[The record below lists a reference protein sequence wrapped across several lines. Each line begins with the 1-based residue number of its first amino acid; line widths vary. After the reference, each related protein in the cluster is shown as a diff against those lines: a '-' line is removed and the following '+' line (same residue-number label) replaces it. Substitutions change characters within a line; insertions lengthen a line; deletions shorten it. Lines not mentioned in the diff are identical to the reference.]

1 MKGLAAQLSKLNV
14 EDLKTKTGLTY
25 DELLKSEADR
35 LRDCIQHRLDV
46 YLASYKPKTYKRT
59 HFLERSL
66 RVDDIMNIYAVGKTL
81 WIDVYFDD
89 SGYHKSGDGI
99 KGWNGNGETVNTALL
114 LNYGYRVKADVW
126 FRDIEY
132 FGHRRGGYFI
142 ENGILDFLHNNPY
155 GLRVDTTA
163 NSDMDY
169 RV

>member
-1 MKGLAAQLSKLNV
+1 MKGLAAQLSKIKV
-14 EDLKTKTGLTY
+14 QDLKTKSGLTY
-25 DELLKSEADR
+25 GEILKSEADR

-46 YLASYKPKTYKRT
+46 YLASYTPKVYKRT

-66 RVDDIMNIYAVGKTL
+66 RVDNIMNIYAVGKTL

-99 KGWNGNGETVNTALL
+99 TGWKGNGETVNTALL

-126 FRDIEY
+126 FRNKEN
-132 FGHRRGGYFI
+132 FGYRRGGHFI

-155 GLRVDTTA
+155 GLKVDTTA
-163 NSDMDY
+163 NADMDY
-169 RV
+169 IV

>member
-1 MKGLAAQLSKLNV
+1 MKGLAGQLSKLNV
-14 EDLKTKTGLTY
+14 QNLKTRSGLTY
-25 DELLKSEADR
+25 GEILKSEADR
-35 LRDCIQHRLDV
+35 LRDCIQHRLDI
-46 YLASYKPKTYKRT
+46 YLASYKPKVYKRT

-114 LNYGYRVKADVW
+114 LNYGYRVKANVW
-126 FRDIEY
+126 FRNKEN
-132 FGHRRGGYFI
+132 FGWRRGGHFI

-163 NSDMDY
+163 NSDMNY
-169 RV
+169 IV

>member
-1 MKGLAAQLSKLNV
+1 MKGLTSQLSKLNV
-14 EDLKTKTGLTY
+14 QNLKTRSGLTY
-25 DELLKSEADR
+25 GEILKGEADR

-46 YLASYKPKTYKRT
+46 YLTSYTPKVYKRT

-99 KGWNGNGETVNTALL
+99 KGWSGNGETVNTALL

-126 FRDIEY
+126 FRDKEY
-132 FGHRRGGYFI
+132 FGWRRGGYFI
-142 ENGILDFLHNNPY
+142 EDGISDFLQNNPY
-155 GLRVDTTA
+155 GIIVGTNVNTG
-163 NSDMDY
+163 MDY
-169 RV
+169 IV